1 MKKTKKQ
8 SGPRRAPALPP
19 ARGAAAAAKRSSAQ
33 ACGARRSPVE
43 RGGGLWSA
51 SEACVAAVVYGRR
64 RPAELRQS
72 PVELRRWA
80 GGGLRCG
87 GGARAPLQSR
97 AAASVAVV
105 ERAEKKERR
114 TGGDWAVGAVTPTGF
129 GPGAGRGGDVFG
141 RGRPSS
147 LEKLDSGFSSGQG

>member
-19 ARGAAAAAKRSSAQ
+19 ARGAAAAGERSSAQ

-43 RGGGLWSA
+43 RGGGVRCDGGLWAAEACGASAVACGASAVGGRRPPLRWWSA
-51 SEACVAAVVYGRR
+51 GSSAV
-64 RPAELRQS
+64 
-72 PVELRRWA
+72 A

-87 GGARAPLQSR
+87 PQAR

-105 ERAEKKERR
+105 ERERKR
-114 TGGDWAVGAVTPTGF
+114 KRDERGETGSWE
-129 GPGAGRGGDVFG
+129 R
-141 RGRPSS
+141 
-147 LEKLDSGFSSGQG
+147 